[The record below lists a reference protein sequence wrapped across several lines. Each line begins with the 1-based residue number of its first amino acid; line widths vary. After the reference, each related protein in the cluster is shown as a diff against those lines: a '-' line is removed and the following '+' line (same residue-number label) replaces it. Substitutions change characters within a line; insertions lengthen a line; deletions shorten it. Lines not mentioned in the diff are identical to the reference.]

1 MVNIM
6 HAVMYYFNVCIIFL
20 VDDVICTCDPHIDYA
35 TSSLSFRSGIV
46 GENEQAVERE
56 IVTAL
61 KRDACNDLLE
71 QAIFASL
78 ACSFL
83 STIPER
89 KERLLVV

>member
-20 VDDVICTCDPHIDYA
+20 VDDVICICDPHIDYA

-61 KRDACNDLLE
+61 KRDACNDPLE
-71 QAIFASL
+71 QAIFALARLFVSL
-78 ACSFL
+78 DYS
-83 STIPER
+83 
-89 KERLLVV
+89 